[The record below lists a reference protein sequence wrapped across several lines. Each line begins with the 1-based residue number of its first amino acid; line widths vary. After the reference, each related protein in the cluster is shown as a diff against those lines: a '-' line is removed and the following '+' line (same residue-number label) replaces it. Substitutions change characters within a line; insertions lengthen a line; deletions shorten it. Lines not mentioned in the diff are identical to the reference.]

1 MKRETR
7 FGLIFGILLL
17 IVGGFIGLIT
27 GMNLGGNYFTS
38 FQLGTWTG
46 YEATGMIGL
55 MVGGLVGALGGWLIG
70 RRMGLRKI

>member
-17 IVGGFIGLIT
+17 IVGGSIGLIT

-38 FQLGTWTG
+38 FHLGTWTG

-55 MVGGLVGALGGWLIG
+55 VVGGLVGALGGWLIG

>member
-38 FQLGTWTG
+38 FQFGTWTG

-55 MVGGLVGALGGWLIG
+55 VVGRLAGALGGWLIG
-70 RRMGLRKI
+70 RRIGLRKI